1 LKQRKPNAPQ
11 DWLKKLPQ
19 MAKRLEESL
28 YRSAKSF
35 DEYNDASTL
44 KQRLQQLAHNIGM
57 KTKRIQ
63 QAQMQA
69 RAQQQQPQQQQQ
81 MGQQGVQ
88 YRTVPQQQQGVPQ
101 QQPIA
106 PLQQQQQQQQAPV
119 QQLQQAPIVQRQ
131 HQPMQQPPPV
141 QQPQG
146 NNSRIVNVAEINPI
160 MSQPSAKPT
169 HAPVQP
175 APIQY
180 QAQPHAPVAAQPQQA
195 PGSVQA
201 PLPPQNGRTPAG
213 AGGGNR
219 QVSDRQQVLRHQQQR
234 LLLLRHAAKCQH
246 DDGRC
251 PVTPHCAGMKRL
263 WKHIAEC
270 KDQKCLVP
278 HCVSSRYVLSHYH
291 RCKDVRCPVCGPVRE
306 AIHRSH
312 EKQKQMQ
319 ALKQRH
325 QQAVQQNQNEEKLPA
340 GAALAPPPV
349 QHQVQSQAPIALQ
362 GGIPIQQQQQQQQ
375 PMQQQQHQP
384 LHQQP
389 LQYPPQP
396 NATMSALP
404 GEPPSKR
411 QRTSGVP
418 MTYQQQPVAPA
429 PGQPIAP
436 RNIYQPT
443 PVAAPP
449 PGGPQP
455 ISSQPPTVKQGFG
468 YPPKQQPMSQQP
480 GVPPTASVPPK
491 ITVPSIAGVKFAN
504 GQVITPKFTGPKPQE
519 DHTLI
524 NCFSVEQIET
534 HITSLNKGLQ
544 LPPLKLKV
552 KCLEVLKVLQG
563 HQHGWVFNSPVD
575 PIELGLP
582 DYFEVIKTPMDLG
595 TIRKKLENGCYH
607 SLDSFHTHV
616 HTTFDNAMLYNP
628 EGSVVYNMANEMKT
642 KFIQDFEI
650 LMKQLNADEDVKR
663 RNGEACSLC
672 GCEKLLFEPPVF
684 YCNGLSCPSKR
695 IRRNSYYYVGGN
707 NQYHW
712 CHQCFQELKDNQL
725 LELADVSIR
734 KEQLTKKKN
743 DETHEESWVQCDRCE
758 RWVHQ
763 ICALFNTRQN
773 KDQRSEFA
781 CPRCTIEERKKTGR
795 LEATSSTPMAEDLQR
810 TKLSEYVETH
820 VRVKMAEHLKE
831 LAEEKVLKEGMDL
844 EEAKA
849 SVTMGG
855 TITIRQVT
863 SMDRKL
869 EVRERMKKR
878 YAFKNYPDEFTYRC
892 KCFVVFQ
899 NLDGVDVILFGLYV
913 YEHDEKNPAPNQRA
927 VYVSYLDSVH
937 YMRPRSMRTFIY
949 HEILISYLDY
959 VRRRGFSTAH
969 IWACPPLK
977 GDDYILYAKP
987 EDQKT
992 PKDDR
997 LRQWYI
1003 DMLVDC
1009 QKRGIVG
1016 RLTNMYDLYFSSKEN
1031 NATIVPY
1038 MEGDYFPAEVE
1049 NIIKDIEEGKVGKK
1063 TGGKEGKKK
1072 KGDKKQK
1079 KKGGRGGTRS
1089 SGIDEDALK
1098 ASGIQFPGKD
1108 QKSLEEGGRDYVMVK
1123 LGETIQPMKES
1134 FIVAH
1139 LAWKGAKKENLV
1151 VPKAIQEYR
1160 EKHNIKIEF
1169 GPEDDFDSEENTE
1182 EHSDEKTPETSQ
1194 KESNGENKD
1203 AVVGAGEEK
1212 QPEKVETKKVAVKV
1226 EDTEMKDAETS
1237 DGTVIKDTEKP
1248 DDTVMKDSEK
1258 INDTVMKDTE
1268 KINGGEKSED
1278 AAITKDAEKSVDDN
1292 AKDAEKSVDDNAKE
1306 SKDAEKPKGDNTED
1320 VVVKPEDTDMMDT
1333 EESKDSS
1340 KSDAVDGDKSEKLDE
1355 SAKDDNAEKTDTS
1368 TKKGKPDEKTPQ
1380 ENNEAAEDA
1389 NPSSTDENIKKES
1402 NVAAVANTDDKS
1414 EKKTDDDKSEKKT
1427 DDDNSEKKIDDDNS
1441 EKKTDDDKSEKKTD
1455 DDKSEKKA
1463 VVDKSKSEKKA
1474 VVDKSKSEKKTDDAA
1489 AAATNGDKNEEKKD
1503 AVADAKADE
1512 VEVKQDNTAAD
1523 TKPVEGKNDT
1533 TPATPGTTEND
1544 AGSKAASSTNTN
1556 AVGEAVGDESVSTST
1571 SEKGEGPK
1579 PTLSMEE
1586 RSGKFATMA
1595 KKRGLPAEEK
1605 SENDEKSKEKEKEKE
1620 KEAEPAPVIYV
1631 LDSKGRRVKVID
1643 DDAEEMDCEFL
1654 NNRQAFLNL
1663 CQGNHYQYD
1672 HLRRAKHSSM
1682 MVLWHL
1688 HNRDAPK
1695 FVQQCTTCSR
1705 EILQGYR
1712 FHCPICADF
1721 DQCQDCVQNPNTPRH
1736 PHQLK
1741 PIAVAGQQTE
1751 LTEAQRKE
1759 RQRSIQLHMT
1769 LLQHAATC
1777 NSTKCPSANCTKMKG
1792 LLKHGSQCTVKA
1804 TGGCNVCKRI
1814 WALLQIHARQCKAQQ
1829 CPVPNCMAIR
1839 ERVRQLKKQ
1848 QQAMDDRRRQE
1859 MNRVYRG
1866 AR

>member
-1 LKQRKPNAPQ
+1 MYSIERSSKIDLLYRVIAFWPQLIYIISGLPICFDRFCSQRTVASFPFQSSHHSLEYLSCSVHECRNSVHLLKQRKPNAPQ

-57 KTKRIQ
+57 KTKMIHQAKERARQ
-63 QAQMQA
+63 QQQQ
-69 RAQQQQPQQQQQ
+69 QQQQPQQQ

-88 YRTVPQQQQGVPQ
+88 YRTVPQQQQQQRVQ

-106 PLQQQQQQQQAPV
+106 PLQQQQAPL

-160 MSQPSAKPT
+160 MSQPPVKST

-175 APIQY
+175 APMHY
-180 QAQPHAPVAAQPQQA
+180 QGAQPQAPGSAPPQQA
-195 PGSVQA
+195 PA
-201 PLPPQNGRTPAG
+201 PIQNRPPTQNGRAPAG
-213 AGGGNR
+213 GSNR

-325 QQAVQQNQNEEKLPA
+325 QQAVRQNERKA
-340 GAALAPPPV
+340 VGGAPVGISAPTV
-349 QHQVQSQAPIALQ
+349 QHVVQAPAPIQ
-362 GGIPIQQQQQQQQ
+362 GGVPLQQQQQ
-375 PMQQQQHQP
+375 P
-384 LHQQP
+384 
-389 LQYPPQP
+389 LQYQPQP
-396 NATMSALP
+396 TGPP
-404 GEPPSKR
+404 GSMPAEPPNKR
-411 QRTSGVP
+411 QRTSVP
-418 MTYQQQPVAPA
+418 MPYHPQPVAPA

-436 RNIYQPT
+436 RNMYQPGTVPAPT
-443 PVAAPP
+443 PGGAALPQQIPSQPSTVKIGYTPKQQMSQPPGAAPP
-449 PGGPQP
+449 APTTTKLPG
-455 ISSQPPTVKQGFG
+455 
-468 YPPKQQPMSQQP
+468 P
-480 GVPPTASVPPK
+480 GLQ
-491 ITVPSIAGVKFAN
+491 IT
-504 GQVITPKFTGPKPQE
+504 TPKFTGPKPQE

-534 HITSLNKGLQ
+534 HIESLNKGLQ
-544 LPPLKLKV
+544 LPPQKLKTN
-552 KCLEVLKVLQG
+552 CLEVLKILQG

-582 DYFEVIKTPMDLG
+582 DYFEVIKQPMDLG
-595 TIRKKLENGCYH
+595 SIRKKLENGCYH
-607 SLDSFHTHV
+607 SLDDFHDHV
-616 HTTFDNAMLYNP
+616 HITFDNAMLYNP
-628 EGSVVYNMANEMKT
+628 EGSVVYNMANEMKM
-642 KFIQDFEI
+642 KFVVDFEN
-650 LMKQLNADEDVKR
+650 LMKQLNAEEDAKR

-712 CHQCFQELKDNQL
+712 CHQCFGDLKEGQL
-725 LELADVSIR
+725 LELIDVSIR
-734 KEQLTKKKN
+734 KEQLIKKKN

-810 TKLSEYVETH
+810 TKLSEFVEGH
-820 VRVKMAEHLKE
+820 VRNKMNSHFKE
-831 LAEEKVLKEGMDL
+831 LAEEKVQKDGMEI

-849 SVTMGG
+849 AVTMGG

-869 EVRERMKKR
+869 EVRDRMKKR

-913 YEHDEKNPAPNQRA
+913 YEHDENNPAPNNRT

-959 VRRRGFSTAH
+959 VRRKGFSTAH

-1003 DMLVDC
+1003 DMLIDC

-1016 RLTNMYDLYFSSKEN
+1016 KLTNMYDLYFSSKEN

-1063 TGGKEGKKK
+1063 KNTGKEGKKK

-1079 KKGGRGGTRS
+1079 RKSGRGGTRS
-1089 SGIDEDALK
+1089 SGIDEDSLL

-1108 QKSLEEGGRDYVMVK
+1108 QKSLEEGGRDFVMVK

-1139 LAWKGAKKENLV
+1139 LAWKGAKKEDMV

-1160 EKHNIKIEF
+1160 QKHNIVIED
-1169 GPEDDFDSEENTE
+1169 GPIYEENEIE
-1182 EHSDEKTPETSQ
+1182 EEKTPDSSQEESTGKSDETGASNVGEKSENVATKDEVDVKRQDTDMKDSQ
-1194 KESNGENKD
+1194 NSEDAVSKGSENPDSENLKSTDAVNGKDPKKSDDENTKDADKSESADAKVVVKIEDVDMKETEDSKDVSMKDASTNSQSNMVDNSKKEGKEDDNTEKKDSAMALEKDTEMQTEDSKDNSNGEPSDKNIKKESQTLSD
-1203 AVVGAGEEK
+1203 PVASGNDKSEKNIDVTVEKKATDRSEGKGDSAVEK
-1212 QPEKVETKKVAVKV
+1212 KTDQSDKVKEATSKPKSHQITEKKNDTSATPKTSQNGTGTKAAVNVSPSKTSPEKVET
-1226 EDTEMKDAETS
+1226 
-1237 DGTVIKDTEKP
+1237 P
-1248 DDTVMKDSEK
+1248 
-1258 INDTVMKDTE
+1258 
-1268 KINGGEKSED
+1268 KS
-1278 AAITKDAEKSVDDN
+1278 
-1292 AKDAEKSVDDNAKE
+1292 
-1306 SKDAEKPKGDNTED
+1306 
-1320 VVVKPEDTDMMDT
+1320 
-1333 EESKDSS
+1333 
-1340 KSDAVDGDKSEKLDE
+1340 
-1355 SAKDDNAEKTDTS
+1355 
-1368 TKKGKPDEKTPQ
+1368 
-1380 ENNEAAEDA
+1380 
-1389 NPSSTDENIKKES
+1389 
-1402 NVAAVANTDDKS
+1402 
-1414 EKKTDDDKSEKKT
+1414 
-1427 DDDNSEKKIDDDNS
+1427 
-1441 EKKTDDDKSEKKTD
+1441 
-1455 DDKSEKKA
+1455 
-1463 VVDKSKSEKKA
+1463 
-1474 VVDKSKSEKKTDDAA
+1474 
-1489 AAATNGDKNEEKKD
+1489 
-1503 AVADAKADE
+1503 
-1512 VEVKQDNTAAD
+1512 
-1523 TKPVEGKNDT
+1523 
-1533 TPATPGTTEND
+1533 
-1544 AGSKAASSTNTN
+1544 
-1556 AVGEAVGDESVSTST
+1556 
-1571 SEKGEGPK
+1571 
-1579 PTLSMEE
+1579 TLSMEE
-1586 RSGKFATMA
+1586 RSGKFAAMA
-1595 KKRGLPAEEK
+1595 KKRGFSGDEK
-1605 SENDEKSKEKEKEKE
+1605 SESDGKQEKEKSKKEIAA
-1620 KEAEPAPVIYV
+1620 EAAPVIYV

-1663 CQGNHYQYD
+1663 CQGNHYQFD

-1721 DQCQDCVQNPNTPRH
+1721 DQCQECVQNPNIPRH

-1741 PIAVAGQQTE
+1741 PIAVSGQQTE

-1777 NSTKCPSANCTKMKG
+1777 NSPKCPSANCTKMKG
-1792 LLKHGSQCTVKA
+1792 LLKHGAQCSIKA

-1814 WALLQIHARQCKAQQ
+1814 WALLQIHARQCKATQ

-1848 QQAMDDRRRQE
+1848 QHAMDDRRRQE